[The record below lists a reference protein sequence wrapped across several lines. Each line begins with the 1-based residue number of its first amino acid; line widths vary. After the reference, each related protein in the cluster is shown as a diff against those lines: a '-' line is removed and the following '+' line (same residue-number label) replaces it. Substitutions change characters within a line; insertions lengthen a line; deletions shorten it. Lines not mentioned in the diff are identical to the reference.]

1 MDGMNQRASQTL
13 NIDDLNSPHVDRLSD
28 LIAEQIRELLVSQD
42 LPVGARLPGE
52 RELAERLGTSRP
64 TVNQAL
70 RKLALMGLVE
80 IRRGSGVF
88 AIREPQSP
96 ITESIKLM
104 LNLAEDSVNHLA
116 DLRLSLELWGI
127 TKAIE
132 NPAELDTAPAE
143 SALAE
148 LRSSTSGVAEW
159 ISADTRLHVEIVRLS
174 GNPYLTAVFES
185 VHAVLVSRQYQQW
198 IDEDITPKWL
208 ETHRVEAQMKLH
220 EPILDAVQQR
230 NLEEGRLAILHHH
243 NELVE
248 HLVHDSNGPAGHH
261 APRARG
267 H

>member
-1 MDGMNQRASQTL
+1 MNQRAGQTL
-13 NIDDLNSPHVDRLSD
+13 NIEDLNSPHVDRLSD
-28 LIAEQIRELLVSQD
+28 LIAEQIQELLVSQN

-132 NPAELDTAPAE
+132 NPAGLDTGPAE
-143 SALAE
+143 AALAE
-148 LRSSTSGVAEW
+148 LRNSTSGVAEW
-159 ISADTRLHVEIVRLS
+159 ISADTRLHVEIIRLS

-198 IDEDITPKWL
+198 IDEGVTPKWL
-208 ETHRVEAQMKLH
+208 EMHRVEAQMKLH
-220 EPILDAVQQR
+220 EPILEAVQHR
-230 NLEEGRLAILHHH
+230 DLERGRVAILQHH

-248 HLVHDSNGPAGHH
+248 HLVYDSDSRAGFDAAH
-261 APRARG
+261 PKKR
-267 H
+267 